1 MCPAQRWAMPEAS
14 KAYASWRAPGT
25 GSPTSTSRPAVSA
38 STCTLN
44 PHSWCLSENMFASAP
59 GRSPVGATNPSTRN
73 GGLAAAALTC
83 ATKSALTAPSSGY
96 SIVNSREM
104 LDWEQPNSSPATS
117 WELLWRNRNSVS
129 TTARYRPMTLGR
141 PTGGC
146 HTPTR
151 AATAVTRS
159 VTCSWARPVI
169 RSHRGGR
176 PSVISLVH
184 TTQVIYRRT
193 AVVTRSD
200 TPRFDHSGQSGVL
213 NNAPGTRSDVMVCA
227 APGGPFRQN
236 GFQDQDCAAPLER
249 AAEFADDLTQRPVV
263 HLMLEHSHARD
274 QIVRAVLE
282 LGINEVGALQNDVRC
297 VAEPCSRLLDDT
309 AADVVTH
316 HRRAATGQRFRD
328 SPGATS
334 DVQHPAA
341 GGARDVQR
349 IQRRQDRA
357 NPDLL
362 IVFVDPR
369 NVPAGVVVPS
379 EPVIPVDA

>member
-1 MCPAQRWAMPEAS
+1 
-14 KAYASWRAPGT
+14 
-25 GSPTSTSRPAVSA
+25 
-38 STCTLN
+38 
-44 PHSWCLSENMFASAP
+44 MFTSAP
-59 GRSPVGATNPSTRN
+59 GRSPVGATNPSTSS
-73 GGLAAAALTC
+73 GALAAAAWTC
-83 ATKSALTAPSSGY
+83 ATRLALTAPSSGY

-141 PTGGC
+141 PTGRC

-213 NNAPGTRSDVMVCA
+213 NNAPGHRAGVQHRPGRAAHVPGEPGTRGRPVRRDAHARRRRPAADELTGAQLDRAGLDRRPGQQRAAGARRRRAVRLGPVALGGRAGRRADRAGERGAGASGVRTGDHRPRDHP
-227 APGGPFRQN
+227 APGPAARRRQPRN
-236 GFQDQDCAAPLER
+236 SRQPRNIGLPVSRPAPTGRPR
-249 AAEFADDLTQRPVV
+249 AR
-263 HLMLEHSHARD
+263 
-274 QIVRAVLE
+274 RA
-282 LGINEVGALQNDVRC
+282 GG
-297 VAEPCSRLLDDT
+297 T
-309 AADVVTH
+309 AI
-316 HRRAATGQRFRD
+316 HRRPRCAGRTRR
-328 SPGATS
+328 PGRLARS
-334 DVQHPAA
+334 GRQ
-341 GGARDVQR
+341 GGR
-349 IQRRQDRA
+349 
-357 NPDLL
+357 PT
-362 IVFVDPR
+362 
-369 NVPAGVVVPS
+369 
-379 EPVIPVDA
+379 

>member
-59 GRSPVGATNPSTRN
+59 GRSPVGATNPSTSS
-73 GGLAAAALTC
+73 GALAAAAWTC
-83 ATKSALTAPSSGY
+83 ATRLALTAPSSGY

-141 PTGGC
+141 PTGRC

-193 AVVTRSD
+193 AAVTRSD

-213 NNAPGTRSDVMVCA
+213 NNAPVLGDLSAYDAEDLGGADLQVLACSFDSVGGQVCLDGA
-227 APGGPFRQN
+227 LHVGEYHHPVAV
-236 GFQDQDCAAPLER
+236 
-249 AAEFADDLTQRPVV
+249 DDWVT
-263 HLMLEHSHARD
+263 
-274 QIVRAVLE
+274 
-282 LGINEVGALQNDVRC
+282 GEVGQVGYRRDDAGEPAL
-297 VAEPCSRLLDDT
+297 EP
-309 AADVVTH
+309 V
-316 HRRAATGQRFRD
+316 
-328 SPGATS
+328 
-334 DVQHPAA
+334 AA
-341 GGARDVQR
+341 GLVW
-349 IQRRQDRA
+349 
-357 NPDLL
+357 
-362 IVFVDPR
+362 
-369 NVPAGVVVPS
+369 
-379 EPVIPVDA
+379 

>member
-1 MCPAQRWAMPEAS
+1 
-14 KAYASWRAPGT
+14 
-25 GSPTSTSRPAVSA
+25 
-38 STCTLN
+38 
-44 PHSWCLSENMFASAP
+44 MFTSAP
-59 GRSPVGATNPSTRN
+59 GRSPVGATNPSTSS
-73 GGLAAAALTC
+73 GALAAAAWTC
-83 ATKSALTAPSSGY
+83 ATRSALTAPSSGY

-193 AVVTRSD
+193 AAVTRSD

-213 NNAPGTRSDVMVCA
+213 NNAPGTAC
-227 APGGPFRQN
+227 P
-236 GFQDQDCAAPLER
+236 
-249 AAEFADDLTQRPVV
+249 
-263 HLMLEHSHARD
+263 HACR
-274 QIVRAVLE
+274 E
-282 LGINEVGALQNDVRC
+282 
-297 VAEPCSRLLDDT
+297 EPS
-309 AADVVTH
+309 
-316 HRRAATGQRFRD
+316 Q
-328 SPGATS
+328 
-334 DVQHPAA
+334 
-341 GGARDVQR
+341 RDVSVYVGGRSSRTKPAVQASLSPNVSL
-349 IQRRQDRA
+349 RA
-357 NPDLL
+357 W
-362 IVFVDPR
+362 
-369 NVPAGVVVPS
+369 
-379 EPVIPVDA
+379 